1 MYKIQKRRWFSLSVS
16 IFHHVFHCSLS
27 TAWKPSV
34 MLLPFHRRNT
44 QAAPSISPPKTAR
57 ILHSKHRRNEVLTL
71 LSQTTRI
78 ELQSLPLFLTYWGLE
93 YLVENLSFLWY
104 ALLSFW
110 HMTSKSFCFANKMK
124 CKSISGSAVIYKP
137 AQYCINEIFELT
149 VFGRFQNGCN
159 NDFR

>member
-1 MYKIQKRRWFSLSVS
+1 MYKIQKRRWFSLSVF

-57 ILHSKHRRNEVLTL
+57 IPHSNHRRNEVLTFRVRRRELNCKAYLFFWVTEDSLNIL
-71 LSQTTRI
+71 LKTCLSFDTLHWVFDTWR
-78 ELQSLPLFLTYWGLE
+78 QSLSVLQTKWDVKAFPVPLF
-93 YLVENLSFLWY
+93 
-104 ALLSFW
+104 
-110 HMTSKSFCFANKMK
+110 
-124 CKSISGSAVIYKP
+124 IYKP

-149 VFGRFQNGCN
+149 KSCIWEISKWM
-159 NDFR
+159 